1 MDDVI
6 AQFDILP
13 LHLLDFND
21 LEYMQM
27 LFELLHK
34 KAEVVQYYLDYLVFP
49 ETTAHQ
55 AMKLSANGQARAR

>member
-1 MDDVI
+1 
-6 AQFDILP
+6 
-13 LHLLDFND
+13 
-21 LEYMQM
+21 M

-55 AMKLSANGQARAR
+55 AMKLSASGQVTQQHQSKGTPPALPTEIRK